1 MNVQD
6 PADPHIGLLPLNQ
19 EMRARFNE
27 TAAWEYVRSMIGRP
41 YGYHNMIFSWIDT
54 EKDNY
59 PNPMDAHLVAS
70 FITMWERIQ
79 PDYVANMW
87 NEALNKR
94 LGTDGLDLPEILGEC
109 AQRGITFGQ
118 LLTVP
123 EDDTWVYS
131 DGPSVTCNVLVLEMY
146 KRAGIFGELTDR
158 IMATEFQVR
167 DTYMLNIFE
176 KDESQLPVWCHGTD
190 DPPFPYCQ
198 LLGQYRLDL
207 PLYNTITPYAHMNE
221 HCPSKPPMYERPV
234 GC

>member
-1 MNVQD
+1 
-6 PADPHIGLLPLNQ
+6 
-19 EMRARFNE
+19 
-27 TAAWEYVRSMIGRP
+27 MIGRP

-146 KRAGIFGELTDR
+146 KRAGIFGELTDK
-158 IMATEFQVR
+158 IMVSR
-167 DTYMLNIFE
+167 
-176 KDESQLPVWCHGTD
+176 
-190 DPPFPYCQ
+190 
-198 LLGQYRLDL
+198 LGSVSIRL
-207 PLYNTITPYAHMNE
+207 TA
-221 HCPSKPPMYERPV
+221 R
-234 GC
+234 G